1 MQESLA
7 VVRYAC
13 LSAAVGLP
21 LLLVAPAQG
30 AAEVPGWARNT
41 IWADAMDWASA
52 RLADCKALAD
62 RELAVACEGFTAEA
76 LAEIYA
82 IDEFLRGDERPT
94 GRQILER
101 LERADSGWVLLGPA
115 SEQQALEAAQARAN
129 DGLPVVAA
137 YAGGWRGHAAL
148 VLPGSGYP
156 SQTWGL
162 RVPNSASFFA
172 SRAERSY
179 IGKSLSFAF
188 GKDIKDRVMIY
199 YRPRLEDAEGPA
211 QEAATEPAPT
221 PEPATAPENTAHETP
236 PEENPAE
243 TAAQASQPPAETGP
257 EGTSPEGIADA
268 SARPET
274 APEAAPETVEETA
287 TETAPSEPA
296 EATVALAPPEE
307 AEPVGGD
314 QPPVAPAA
322 EEIGVTLAI
331 GAEEEPLSSDPQRG
345 ESLGEAQRDAEAST
359 GRTGAEPQ
367 IAALPERADSAGLVA
382 TDGEAYRILKD
393 QMAGTWCAVGESDT
407 DKLRAFLI
415 NPEALLL
422 SRGEIDLREPVSFR
436 SLDSQV
442 IVDVKGD
449 AEIIGITYA
458 RKNRMSD
465 AMTAFFV
472 LNSRNRMFESHVFD
486 AANNRILDRG
496 DTWERCSD
504 QYALPR
510 PRGAGSG

>member
-76 LAEIYA
+76 LAEVYA

-211 QEAATEPAPT
+211 REAATEPAPT
-221 PEPATAPENTAHETP
+221 PEPATAPEDTARET
-236 PEENPAE
+236 
-243 TAAQASQPPAETGP
+243 PPAETSP
-257 EGTSPEGIADA
+257 DETSPAETSPEGIADA

-274 APEAAPETVEETA
+274 APEAAPETAEETA
-287 TETAPSEPA
+287 EETAPSEPA
-296 EATVALAPPEE
+296 EATVALAPSEE
-307 AEPVGGD
+307 PEPVDGGE
-314 QPPVAPAA
+314 PPAAPAA
-322 EEIGVTLAI
+322 EETGVTLAI
-331 GAEEEPLSSDPQRG
+331 GTEEEPLPSGPQAG
-345 ESLGEAQRDAEAST
+345 EAPGVSLGESPGDAEAPT

-367 IAALPERADSAGLVA
+367 IAALPEQADSAGLVA

-415 NPEALLL
+415 NPDALLL

-436 SLDSQV
+436 SLDSRV

-510 PRGAGSG
+510 LRGAGSG